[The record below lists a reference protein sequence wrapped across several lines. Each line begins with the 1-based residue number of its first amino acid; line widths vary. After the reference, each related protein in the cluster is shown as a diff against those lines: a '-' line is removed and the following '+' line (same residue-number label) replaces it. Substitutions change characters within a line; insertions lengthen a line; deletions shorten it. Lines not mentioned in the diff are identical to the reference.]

1 MSIFNENI
9 VELVKE
15 NRFFRQE
22 IATNPHSQLVLMS
35 VEPGDDIG
43 DETHAVDQVLFFVS
57 GSGEAV
63 LDQKRSPIAA
73 NSLVLVPAG
82 TRHNFINTG
91 DTPLKLFSVYAP
103 AEHAPGTSHKSKADA
118 VAAEKE
124 HHVLNR

>member
-1 MSIFNENI
+1 MPAFNENI

-43 DETHAVDQVLFFVS
+43 DETHDVDQVLFFVS

-103 AEHAPGTSHKSKADA
+103 AEHAPGTIHKSKADA

-124 HHVLNR
+124 HHALNR